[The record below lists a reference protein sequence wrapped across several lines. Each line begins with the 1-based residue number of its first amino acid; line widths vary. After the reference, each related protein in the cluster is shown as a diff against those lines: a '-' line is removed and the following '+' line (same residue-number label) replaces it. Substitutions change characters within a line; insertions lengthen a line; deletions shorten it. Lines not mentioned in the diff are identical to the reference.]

1 MRDNEYMTRR
11 EVAEML
17 GVSMRTVDRYA
28 AQGILQRYG
37 ILKLVLFARAQVEG
51 LLIPRAL

>member
-1 MRDNEYMTRR
+1 MRDNEYMTRQ

-17 GVSMRTVDRYA
+17 GVSMRTVDRLA
-28 AQGILQRYG
+28 AQGTLKKYG
-37 ILKLVLFARAQVEG
+37 IIKQVLFARAQVKG